1 MKPATS
7 MTQEFYFRLYVC
19 ISGAADQLQT
29 NFAGDFRHILK
40 YVFVMNAT
48 QEVGTTM
55 QEVSGTMLG
64 YKGTRQWPI
73 YCCNPQ

>member
-1 MKPATS
+1 MILF
-7 MTQEFYFRLYVC
+7 EFYFRLYVC

-48 QEVGTTM
+48 QEVSILVQRWQLFLLPTTTLKHSCI
-55 QEVSGTMLG
+55 VVIFNFNKHL
-64 YKGTRQWPI
+64 
-73 YCCNPQ
+73 